1 MNTLKQTLFLLLVLV
16 FSGVSKTIAQST
28 GVYVGGHIR
37 RERPGTIEKLRN
49 SGFTYIILFNINV
62 EPDGTLTTDGETVC
76 KDGKYVFGNTQPNY
90 VSDIKKLKQ
99 APTTI
104 SRIEI
109 CIGGWGNESF
119 SRIKELINS
128 HGVGSSTILYKNF
141 KALKNAIPEIDAVNN
156 DDEHCYDVA
165 TAVKFHKMMYELGY
179 KTTVAPYMNR
189 SFWENLVSQL
199 GDRCDRVLIQ
209 CYDGGAGNNPSDW
222 HLGNRAV
229 HAGRMN
235 YQEGGVDAC
244 IAQMESWKKNNGVSG
259 GFIWLYN
266 DETWNLNQ
274 WATRMLRVF
283 GTKKCDD
290 NIASLYADSD
300 YRGYSKSLGEGSYTQ
315 ADLAMYGIS
324 AKDISS
330 LKVTKGFKITLYE
343 NADFTGNSKSW
354 TTDASFVGGDWND
367 KACSV
372 RIEPNGKSGL
382 SGNFKI
388 MNRNSGKYLDLDNN
402 KTDNNTAIVQFDDEG
417 VDASQTWTFTEV
429 MNGKGVYSICS
440 YGNKN
445 RGMDV
450 ADFSK
455 ENGAQVQLYD
465 YLGNPHQQFILY
477 DCGEGYYQL
486 VARNSGKVVEIP
498 QSSKGNGEWI
508 KIYDNNG
515 THTQQWAVVE
525 NRYDEASAVTL
536 YTDKDYKGKAV
547 TLSEG
552 EYNLSRMGL
561 YNLKDNDMSSLKV
574 TPGFKVTIYED
585 DNFNGK
591 SKSYTASES
600 FVGAEWNDKM
610 SSLKVEA
617 YHELQVKYHIG
628 DGPEVTSE
636 VSTEGSLT
644 TLLGGEDNAMKVTQL
659 SVIGILNDAD
669 INLLQKM
676 AGREGTGSLKSL
688 NLSEATF
695 MSTGKKVPDNIFQ
708 NCKNLQKV
716 DFSNM
721 TEIGKWAF
729 NNCALTEI
737 TIPASVTIIRE
748 EAFKNCSALKTLKF
762 EAGTS
767 EKELVLKEEA
777 FFGCGIMD
785 LANNGV
791 LPSRIISIANRT
803 FQGCG
808 ITKLTLPQND
818 KLTGVSRKLDFNG
831 VQTDYMGALGY
842 GVFFGC
848 RNLTDLTIPANVTVI
863 NEVAFQSCNLQNVT
877 FADATKITE
886 IQNYAFTDNQNLA
899 GIFADKDFVH
909 LKTIGEGAF
918 KDCFKLTDADFKN
931 LTKNVTR
938 IERETFRNCH
948 DGLKTIDIHSGIT
961 FIGAG
966 AFADNPYVTKIIV
979 RSGTQIDAQ
988 SYVGDQGI
996 FYRMKPNLV
1005 QVVFADKAETNY
1017 MVYRDNIKVGE
1028 EDKGPNAFMFLL
1040 TKTLD
1045 ENATDYQVVAQRHA
1059 DVLLQRTF
1067 KAGWNTLVLP
1077 FGARDNG
1084 KAVKCARIYQ
1094 KALNAFEGDGFMI
1107 AAYRGLAKN
1116 DAQPDNST
1124 FYFLQYA
1131 DYDNDPLDEFEP
1143 LLVRMT
1149 QKDIDNAKGV
1159 YTFKDVELN
1168 YDADKSY
1175 TAEEAKNRMGKD
1187 EKGEYFTGN
1196 QDHEL
1201 NDKFKN
1207 CSYKDFYFTGTL
1219 HLQQGNA
1226 TEGSAFIAPG
1236 DYIIQNNTF
1245 VKCLEGKKYGL
1256 KGFRGY
1262 FKQLPSSKSS
1272 AKGNI
1277 GICLVDRNGVV
1288 SSIHQVDGV
1297 SLTSASVAPV
1307 AVYNLSG
1314 QQVGNSLSTLAKGV
1328 YIVKGKKF
1336 VKK

>member
-1 MNTLKQTLFLLLVLV
+1 MNTLKQTLFLLLILV

-109 CIGGWGNESF
+109 CIGSWGNESF
-119 SRIKELINS
+119 SRIKELINR
-128 HGVGSSTILYKNF
+128 HGVGSGTILYKNF

-165 TAVKFHKMMYELGY
+165 TAVKFHQMMYELGY
-179 KTTVAPYMNR
+179 KTTIAPYTNR

-244 IAQMESWKKNNGVSG
+244 VAQMESWKKNNGVSG

-290 NIASLYADSD
+290 SIAILYADSD

-429 MNGKGVYSICS
+429 MKGKGVYSICS

-465 YLGNPHQQFILY
+465 YLGNNHQQFILY

-515 THTQQWAVVE
+515 SHTQQWAVVE

-536 YTDKDYKGKAV
+536 YTDASYKGKAV

-552 EYNLSRMGL
+552 QYNLSRMGL

-600 FVGAEWNDKM
+600 FVGEEWNDKM

-617 YHELQVKYHIG
+617 YGKSGLSGDYKLQNRNSGKFLDLDNNNTDNKTAIVQYDDEYI
-628 DGPEVTSE
+628 DATQIW
-636 VSTEGSLT
+636 
-644 TLLGGEDNAMKVTQL
+644 TL
-659 SVIGILNDAD
+659 
-669 INLLQKM
+669 
-676 AGREGTGSLKSL
+676 
-688 NLSEATF
+688 
-695 MSTGKKVPDNIFQ
+695 
-708 NCKNLQKV
+708 
-716 DFSNM
+716 
-721 TEIGKWAF
+721 TEIG
-729 NNCALTEI
+729 
-737 TIPASVTIIRE
+737 
-748 EAFKNCSALKTLKF
+748 
-762 EAGTS
+762 
-767 EKELVLKEEA
+767 
-777 FFGCGIMD
+777 
-785 LANNGV
+785 
-791 LPSRIISIANRT
+791 
-803 FQGCG
+803 
-808 ITKLTLPQND
+808 
-818 KLTGVSRKLDFNG
+818 
-831 VQTDYMGALGY
+831 
-842 GVFFGC
+842 
-848 RNLTDLTIPANVTVI
+848 
-863 NEVAFQSCNLQNVT
+863 
-877 FADATKITE
+877 
-886 IQNYAFTDNQNLA
+886 
-899 GIFADKDFVH
+899 
-909 LKTIGEGAF
+909 GE
-918 KDCFKLTDADFKN
+918 
-931 LTKNVTR
+931 
-938 IERETFRNCH
+938 
-948 DGLKTIDIHSGIT
+948 
-961 FIGAG
+961 
-966 AFADNPYVTKIIV
+966 
-979 RSGTQIDAQ
+979 
-988 SYVGDQGI
+988 
-996 FYRMKPNLV
+996 
-1005 QVVFADKAETNY
+1005 
-1017 MVYRDNIKVGE
+1017 
-1028 EDKGPNAFMFLL
+1028 
-1040 TKTLD
+1040 
-1045 ENATDYQVVAQRHA
+1045 
-1059 DVLLQRTF
+1059 
-1067 KAGWNTLVLP
+1067 
-1077 FGARDNG
+1077 
-1084 KAVKCARIYQ
+1084 
-1094 KALNAFEGDGFMI
+1094 
-1107 AAYRGLAKN
+1107 
-1116 DAQPDNST
+1116 
-1124 FYFLQYA
+1124 
-1131 DYDNDPLDEFEP
+1131 
-1143 LLVRMT
+1143 
-1149 QKDIDNAKGV
+1149 KGV
-1159 YTFKDVELN
+1159 YSICTSVNKRQGMDVADWSKNDGAQVQLYEYIGNRNQQFIVVEKGDGYYQFVSRLSGKVIEIPSSSKDNGEWIKLYDNNGTNTQQWKFVSPSVYSGIVNTESLSGMNLRKEGNTIIVTGAKGKELTIYDVSGRLIRCETIDSVKYSMSLDKMKAGIYIMKIDSIAKKIRVEL
-1168 YDADKSY
+1168 
-1175 TAEEAKNRMGKD
+1175 
-1187 EKGEYFTGN
+1187 
-1196 QDHEL
+1196 
-1201 NDKFKN
+1201 
-1207 CSYKDFYFTGTL
+1207 
-1219 HLQQGNA
+1219 
-1226 TEGSAFIAPG
+1226 
-1236 DYIIQNNTF
+1236 
-1245 VKCLEGKKYGL
+1245 
-1256 KGFRGY
+1256 
-1262 FKQLPSSKSS
+1262 
-1272 AKGNI
+1272 
-1277 GICLVDRNGVV
+1277 
-1288 SSIHQVDGV
+1288 
-1297 SLTSASVAPV
+1297 
-1307 AVYNLSG
+1307 
-1314 QQVGNSLSTLAKGV
+1314 
-1328 YIVKGKKF
+1328 
-1336 VKK
+1336 